1 MQPELEVSDSA
12 FREVLE
18 KWANNDS
25 QERSAKPQYRNQE
38 KEKGAVTM
46 QSRLE
51 AQRAVPA
58 AYTVF
63 LRLALALSFL
73 SAVADRFGL
82 WGKYGAPHVA
92 WGDFSHFILY
102 TARLTSIFPASFVPT
117 LAWTATLAET
127 VLGLALLIGWQTRLA
142 AFLSGVLLLV
152 FAVSMTY
159 GVGIKAP
166 LDFSVFSASA
176 GAFLLSNCT
185 RYPFSL
191 DAMKDIPSVAVSGQP
206 SGS

>member
-1 MQPELEVSDSA
+1 MRPGLEISDSA
-12 FREVLE
+12 FSEALE
-18 KWANNDS
+18 NWANNNS
-25 QERSAKPQYRNQE
+25 QMGLAKPKYWSYEKEQEAVPERS
-38 KEKGAVTM
+38 G
-46 QSRLE
+46 LE
-51 AQRAVPA
+51 AKQAAPA

-63 LRLALALSFL
+63 LRLALAISFL

-82 WGKYGAPHVA
+82 WGKYGEPHVA

-102 TARLTSIFPASFVPT
+102 TGHLTSIFPASFVPT

-127 VLGLALLIGWQTRLA
+127 VLGLALLVGWRTRPA

-152 FAVSMTY
+152 FAISMTY
-159 GVGIKAP
+159 GLGIKEP

-176 GAFLLSNCT
+176 GAFLLSNCN

-191 DAMKDIPSVAVSGQP
+191 DAMKGISPSDRKLR
-206 SGS
+206 GS